1 MCLLGLAPFNRH
13 WHVCTGAAGTG
24 GIDGRMDVV
33 RHIGADLILNC
44 SGVGQLTAR
53 MSGVAA
59 LTEGETVRMQFS
71 QARLHFLEGVGL
83 AQRCLRRAAPHA
95 REPANTRAAL

>member
-44 SGVGQLTAR
+44 SEAGQLTADEWCSCPDR
-53 MSGVAA
+53 RRNRRD
-59 LTEGETVRMQFS
+59 TVP
-71 QARLHFLEGVGL
+71 AGTLAFL
-83 AQRCLRRAAPHA
+83 
-95 REPANTRAAL
+95 